1 MSTAIDKA
9 DKYVDTSHGW
19 LCVLCM
25 PVQYQIIPF
34 FTGIITSAPYCTKN
48 IPITLE
54 PTQAAANYT
63 KSKTKEK

>member
-9 DKYVDTSHGW
+9 DRYVDTSHGW
-19 LCVLCM
+19 LCVRCM

-34 FTGIITSAPYCTKN
+34 FTGIITSVQR
-48 IPITLE
+48 ISPITLE

-63 KSKTKEK
+63 KSKTKER